1 MKAIYTA
8 ILLLAVF
15 NPVYAQEQIKKIIYE
30 DLFSLNDLYNGC
42 IIQFE
47 QKKNIIKGN
56 DTISDFKT
64 VETIRQDYNRVTLVK
79 VDSIN
84 GYYFVEV
91 KFDLND
97 NPRYTGLFSNNTF
110 SYTLYKSQSEF
121 HKING
126 FLISDI
132 LVLNRSEIPEMVR
145 DKAKIEAPKKIST
158 YLKKR
163 NIDKIRKSL
172 SVSVLEK
179 INQLG
184 FQMNYRPYVKDI
196 VCY

>member
-91 KFDLND
+91 KFDLNA